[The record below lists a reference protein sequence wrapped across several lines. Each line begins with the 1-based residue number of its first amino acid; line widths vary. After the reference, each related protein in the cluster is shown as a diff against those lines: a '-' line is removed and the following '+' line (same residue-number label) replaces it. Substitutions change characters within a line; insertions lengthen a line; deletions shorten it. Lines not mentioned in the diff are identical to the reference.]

1 MRAQPLPAV
10 QTNLYRAFFTA
21 GIAVALTV
29 GASWGVWLLWQ
40 IGFARRFTG
49 VSIHQVNAHG
59 HAQVFGWVGLFVMG
73 FAYQMFP
80 AMWQRRLAAPRLVPF
95 VFAAMVSGLVL
106 RTVAM
111 AAAGA
116 GWAVPG
122 VVAGG
127 ALEIAALG
135 TFVAQLAVTWRASLA
150 RREPYLRFIA
160 AAFAFFLAQAIFCVW
175 HTLSVMGAADRDA
188 LLWQVATYQAVLRD
202 LQIHGFALMLILGV
216 SMRVLPRFYGV
227 PGIDGRRAR
236 RAWWL
241 LLLGVLGETVLFLL
255 YRFTGRHVL
264 AAALLL
270 PWGMLAWGAL
280 SVAVVFRPWRP
291 FPVPDRSAKFVR
303 VAYLWLAMSFAL
315 LLLLP
320 VYQAVLHLRFSHA
333 YYGSIRH
340 AITVGFASQ
349 MIMGVAAYVV
359 PTLRRRDRAALP
371 DLAGPFV
378 LINLGCLL
386 RVTLQALTDVHPAF
400 FAVVGVSGVLE
411 LAALCWWGVHLA
423 RLMFTR
429 RAGRPNTAR
438 SLASL
443 AAGLHRRSAT
453 CLAESG
459 VGERR

>member
-1 MRAQPLPAV
+1 
-10 QTNLYRAFFTA
+10 
-21 GIAVALTV
+21 
-29 GASWGVWLLWQ
+29 
-40 IGFARRFTG
+40 
-49 VSIHQVNAHG
+49 
-59 HAQVFGWVGLFVMG
+59 
-73 FAYQMFP
+73 
-80 AMWQRRLAAPRLVPF
+80 
-95 VFAAMVSGLVL
+95 VFAAMVCGLVL

-122 VVAGG
+122 VVVGG
-127 ALEIAALG
+127 GLEIAAIG
-135 TFVAQLAVTWRASLA
+135 TFVAQLAVTWRASLS

-160 AAFAFFLAQAIFCVW
+160 AAFAFFLAQAMFCVW

-227 PGIDGRRAR
+227 PEIDGRRAR

-280 SVAVVFRPWRP
+280 SVAAVFRPWRP

-303 VAYLWLAMSFAL
+303 AAYLWLAMSFAL

-371 DLAGPFV
+371 DLSGPFV

-400 FAVVGVSGVLE
+400 FAVVGVSGLLE

-423 RLMFTR
+423 RLMFGP
-429 RAGRPNTAR
+429 AGI
-438 SLASL
+438 
-443 AAGLHRRSAT
+443 AAQR
-453 CLAESG
+453 
-459 VGERR
+459 